1 MQIKEYQYILLGLF
15 LSKKNRHINHWK
27 ISLPLEFNLSK
38 IKYNLHINTSIFQLK
53 CCGVENYEDFSRAT
67 EFQKYIREPGHPNQ
81 NQIIPEAC
89 CKLKED
95 KDLKYFEPKD
105 PNCIEVPT
113 VTNSYYTNVSFIV
126 QIEI

>member
-1 MQIKEYQYILLGLF
+1 M
-15 LSKKNRHINHWK
+15 
-27 ISLPLEFNLSK
+27 
-38 IKYNLHINTSIFQLK
+38 
-53 CCGVENYEDFSRAT
+53 ENYEDFSRAT

-126 QIEI
+126 QINIYHECSQFHKNFRENDFTEKIQSFLK